1 MTKRFKPAKIPVV
14 ETTSKKEQ
22 DLNNTEAVLFRLKSE
37 ANDAVE
43 AGDHEAFLLAEKKI
57 MLTGISYSVRFKSL
71 MSKKKKKTDIN
82 HINEAL
88 LGTLAIIME
97 LDNSWKAIN
106 GEKEQD
112 NE

>member
-1 MTKRFKPAKIPVV
+1 MAKRFKPSKIPIV
-14 ETTSKKEQ
+14 ETISKKEQ
-22 DLNNTEAVLFRLKSE
+22 DLNNTEVVLFRLKSE
-37 ANDAVE
+37 ATEAIK
-43 AGDHEAFLLAEKKI
+43 AGDHKAFLLAEKKI

-71 MSKKKKKTDIN
+71 MSKKKKKPDIN

-97 LDNSWKAIN
+97 LDNDWKAVHS
-106 GEKEQD
+106 EEQD